1 MENKWKNYQPRFKD
15 LISLRQASE
24 ITGLTTNHLRLMI
37 SRGKLWARKIDSFW
51 VTTEEALSD
60 YLENRAK
67 PKLSVCIGKIRA

>member
-1 MENKWKNYQPRFKD
+1 MGNNWEDYQPNLND

-37 SRGKLWARKIDSFW
+37 SREKLWARKIDSFW

-67 PKLSVCIGKIRA
+67 PGRKPQKPLN